1 MSAHRIY
8 VARTD
13 GFCRLVLA
21 EQLGDTLHLRFD
33 SGFEFQTGP
42 GPGPVQTIH
51 EYRLDP
57 AQTELFLTQ
66 LRRDFGPSAT
76 LGSVLRTAFESRR
89 FDDRLHDYLDY
100 YGIGHEFR
108 QEAGADP

>member
-1 MSAHRIY
+1 MSLHRIY
-8 VARTD
+8 AARTD

-21 EQLGDTLHLRFD
+21 EQLGDTLYLRFD
-33 SGFEFQTGP
+33 SGFEFQTEP

-57 AQTELFLTQ
+57 AQTEQLLAQ

-76 LGSVLRTAFESRR
+76 LESVLRSAFEPRR
-89 FDDRLHDYLDY
+89 FDDRLHDYLFF

-108 QEAGADP
+108 RCTEEVL